1 MQQGCN
7 MDQRF
12 YSLLYRNNIHKSS
25 AILLTSMFITS
36 AYHTQN
42 RIVNKI
48 QLLNQTFSTRV
59 IDFLNQHKIYQYYC
73 KSHNFEF

>member
-1 MQQGCN
+1 MQQGCD

-12 YSLLYRNNIHKSS
+12 YINIYGNNIHNSL

-48 QLLNQTFSTRV
+48 QF
-59 IDFLNQHKIYQYYC
+59 
-73 KSHNFEF
+73 